1 LDTTAINLGQP
12 KLMLDIWVA
21 VVSYEVEIKN
31 QYTEGV
37 CKMHI
42 AEAQKHIGMAK
53 FHFEMMLMMQACGR
67 DQLADDNYKKGIDIL
82 GNAYD
87 DIDKKF
93 EKDMKEI

>member
-1 LDTTAINLGQP
+1 
-12 KLMLDIWVA
+12 MLDIWVA
-21 VVSYEVEIKN
+21 CVSYEVEIKN

-67 DQLADDNYKKGIDIL
+67 DQLADDHYKKGMDIL
-82 GNAYD
+82 SNAYD

-93 EKDMKEI
+93 AKDFGLAKDVAEKYEEA